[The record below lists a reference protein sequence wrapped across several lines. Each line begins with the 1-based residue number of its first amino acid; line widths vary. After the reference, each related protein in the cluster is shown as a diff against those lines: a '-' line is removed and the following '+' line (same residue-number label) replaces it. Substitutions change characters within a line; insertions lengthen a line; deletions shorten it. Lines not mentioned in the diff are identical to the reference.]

1 MFTDGLWLGDPAP
14 SDKVFISG
22 ITKNS
27 IARVGNE
34 GTTPDKLAV
43 KLLTEIFDDEVLSK
57 GNCTQ
62 PRKKG
67 IELLDQEKVKAIR
80 CEICSHTCLVILY
93 LAS

>member
-1 MFTDGLWLGDPAP
+1 MKIKSINLLPYVHNGLWLGDPAT
-14 SDKVFISG
+14 SNKVFISG
-22 ITKNS
+22 IIKNS
-27 IARVGNE
+27 IATAENE

-67 IELLDQEKVKAIR
+67 IELLNQEKVKAIYK
-80 CEICSHTCLVILY
+80 T
-93 LAS
+93 